1 MAVLTERVEQAVDD
15 LTPDAVN
22 KGSTNVSLAIHSAIL
37 AGGYPTRKIA
47 DFLHGTWLGHPL
59 HPVLTDLTIG
69 AWAMSSA
76 FDWAGHLTDS
86 DDLRRTGD
94 QLAVAGTISAV
105 PTAIS
110 GIVDYSTFPEPSA
123 APVTWHAVLNIVNF
137 GLYLASV
144 RERRRGNHTRG
155 AVLGAIGL
163 ALTGVSAWLG
173 GSLVY
178 RYKVGVN
185 HADKFEGPKQ
195 WTPVMDLKD
204 LPPREAKKIDFEGKP
219 VLVYRRYGEVYAIG
233 DTCSHAGGPLHEGKF
248 SGSCVTC
255 PWHDSVFDMKG
266 GHIVH
271 GPATQKQ
278 PSFNARVRDGKV
290 EIRFN
295 PQG

>member
-1 MAVLTERVEQAVDD
+1 MAVLTERTQQAVED
-15 LTPDAVN
+15 LTPEPIS
-22 KGSTNVSLAIHSAIL
+22 KGSTAVSTGIHNAIL

-59 HPVLTDLTIG
+59 HPVLTDFTIG
-69 AWAMSSA
+69 AWAMGSL
-76 FDWAGHLTDS
+76 FDWAGHLMDD
-86 DDLRRTGD
+86 DDLRQTGD
-94 QLAVAGTISAV
+94 HLALAGTISAV

-123 APVTWHAVLNIVNF
+123 APVTWHAVLNVVNF

-155 AVLGAIGL
+155 AVLGGIGL
-163 ALTGVSAWLG
+163 ALTCVSAWLG
-173 GSLVY
+173 GDLVY

-195 WTPVMDLKD
+195 WTPVMDLND
-204 LPPREAKKIDFEGKP
+204 LPSREAKRINFDGKP
-219 VLVYRRYGEVYAIG
+219 VMIYRRYGEVYAIG
-233 DTCSHAGGPLHEGKF
+233 ATCSHAGGPLDEGKF
-248 SGSCVTC
+248 NGSCVQC

-278 PSFNARVRDGKV
+278 PNFEARVRNGKI
-290 EIRFN
+290 EIRFE
-295 PQG
+295 PQS